1 MPSAGIVAAGPE
13 SCIANIRSRHQPDDR
28 ESARTHDPRVVP
40 GARRR
45 GDRMKRRDFITLLGS
60 AAAWPLAAHGRQSQ
74 RVSAGIGGKPL
85 RQQRAPG
92 VSTGGCCIGFV
103 LPKAD
108 FGCQFCLMLAKL
120 VQVQLCLQVLSDCCG
135 SSQCSSSQ
143 RQKRLRDL
151 ARGTHRR
158 GGADL
163 LMVLGNACR
172 DFWDRNSSR
181 HRPYHRAFLQL
192 AAETRVAT

>member
-1 MPSAGIVAAGPE
+1 
-13 SCIANIRSRHQPDDR
+13 
-28 ESARTHDPRVVP
+28 
-40 GARRR
+40 
-45 GDRMKRRDFITLLGS
+45 MKRREFVKLVGGAAATWSLAARAQQAMSVVGFHTEGWEMQNSFAVFVVPPIDGTNHPLIECPLVDVALGS
-60 AAAWPLAAHGRQSQ
+60 FCQ
-74 RVSAGIGGKPL
+74 KP
-85 RQQRAPG
+85 
-92 VSTGGCCIGFV
+92 I
-103 LPKAD
+103 
-108 FGCQFCLMLAKL
+108 L
-120 VQVQLCLQVLSDCCG
+120 VVNFALCSRSLYRCSCACRYSRCG